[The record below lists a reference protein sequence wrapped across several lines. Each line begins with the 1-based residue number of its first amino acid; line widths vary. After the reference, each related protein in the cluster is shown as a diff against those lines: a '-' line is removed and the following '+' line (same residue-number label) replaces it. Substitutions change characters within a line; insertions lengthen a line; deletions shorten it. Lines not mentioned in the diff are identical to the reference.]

1 MNKPK
6 KKHGRIYVCHT
17 YYHVYVTF
25 LKELNRPLQEQGQ
38 ATLVLSKMSSD
49 FRSFKERAEKSGLFS
64 QVLEYDEK
72 RQSAY
77 PELDKYFI
85 DSGNIVR
92 NMFRRIMMTKK
103 FGRLCERDIPVDFT
117 QYEDIYVFCDIDP
130 IGYYLNWKHI
140 PYHAVEDG
148 LNTLKYCDG
157 ARYENRGFFRIKA
170 FMSSK
175 LNLIFVQN
183 GYGKYCIDM
192 EVNDISVIESPFKGY
207 VEVSRQA
214 LTDHL
219 TADQKKVIL
228 KAFVKDIDAIERKI
242 QEGAALQKILILTE
256 PLCDL
261 QTRERLFRDLVNRYR
276 QEGEVYI
283 KPHPRDELDYQKLFG
298 EYVQFDPMMPME
310 MLNFFPDFHVKKVI
324 SVFTEVKAI
333 QFADEMI
340 MLGADFMD
348 QYEDPAKHAQVRR
361 ISSFPKTENK

>member
-1 MNKPK
+1 MSKRQEK
-6 KKHGRIYVCHT
+6 KGRIYVCHT

-25 LKELNRPLQEQGQ
+25 LKELNRPKQEQGQ

-49 FRSFKERAEKSGLFS
+49 FSSFKESAERSGLFIE
-64 QVLEYDEK
+64 VLEYDEK

-77 PELDKYFI
+77 PELDKYSI
-85 DSGNIVR
+85 DSGNIMG
-92 NMFRRIMMTKK
+92 NMFRRVMMTKK

-157 ARYENRGFFRIKA
+157 ARYENRGFFRLKA
-170 FMSSK
+170 FMSSR

-192 EVNDISVIESPFKGY
+192 EVNDISVIDYPFKGY

-214 LTDHL
+214 LTDRL
-219 TADQKKVIL
+219 TDDDKIIIL
-228 KAFVKDIDAIERKI
+228 RAFVKDIDTIERQIRK
-242 QEGAALQKILILTE
+242 GADVQKILILTE

-261 QTRERLFRDLVNRYR
+261 QTRERIFRDLISQYS
-276 QEGEVYI
+276 QEGEIYI
-283 KPHPRDELDYQKLFG
+283 KPHPRDELDYQKLFK
-298 EYVQFDPMMPME
+298 EYIQFDAMIPME
-310 MLNFFPDFHVKKVI
+310 VLNFFPGFHVKKVI
-324 SVFTEVKAI
+324 SIFTEVKAI

-348 QYEDPAKHAQVRR
+348 QYEDPSKHAQVRR
-361 ISSFPKTENK
+361 GENIPW